1 LNIRVGGIRILTR
14 TDTVMAVT
22 LDLPQKLVDELSD
35 EAARRGLS
43 LSEYTLRVLSMGR
56 ERPQELQTG
65 ADLVAYWRSEGLV
78 GSRPEIED
86 SQAFAREIRRAAERQ
101 NRA

>member
-1 LNIRVGGIRILTR
+1 MTIS
-14 TDTVMAVT
+14 

-43 LSEYTLRVLSMGR
+43 LSEYASQVLSAGWE
-56 ERPQELQTG
+56 ERFPLKTG

-78 GSRPEIED
+78 GTRPEIED
-86 SQAFAREIRRAAERQ
+86 SQAFSREIRRAAER
-101 NRA
+101 RDHS

>member
-1 LNIRVGGIRILTR
+1 MTIS
-14 TDTVMAVT
+14 

-43 LSEYTLRVLSMGR
+43 LSEYAFQILST
-56 ERPQELQTG
+56 ERKKRAPLTTG

-78 GSRPEIED
+78 GTRPEIED
-86 SQAFAREIRRAAERQ
+86 SQAFARELRRAAEKRD
-101 NRA
+101 RS

>member
-1 LNIRVGGIRILTR
+1 M
-14 TDTVMAVT
+14 TVS

-43 LSEYTLRVLSMGR
+43 LSEYASQILSTGR
-56 ERPQELQTG
+56 EKRTPLRTG

-78 GSRPEIED
+78 GTRPEIED
-86 SQAFAREIRRAAERQ
+86 SQAFARAIRRAAEKRD
-101 NRA
+101 RS